1 MARRTVIASAGV
13 DMIIFGAKVVTSTQA
28 KGTFYCP
35 GCDREGVEYKQQRC
49 RRFVTLYYLPLIPIK
64 TVAEYIECQ
73 VCQNTYQPAVL
84 KASAAD
90 HRAFEA
96 EFQLVIKRVMILMLL
111 ADGVVADAELEVIR
125 RIYLRLSDIDIS
137 IEDLRLEVEAARQG
151 VSDVLVYLE
160 RNAPILNERG
170 KELVIKSA
178 FLVAAADDQFQDKE
192 RQLLADIGKTL
203 DLSNAQV
210 QAILGHLNRG

>member
-1 MARRTVIASAGV
+1 
-13 DMIIFGAKVVTSTQA
+13 MIIFGARGVTYTHA

-35 GCDREGVEYKQQRC
+35 GCDREGVEYKHQRS
-49 RRFVTLYYLPLIPIK
+49 RRFVTLYYVPLIPLK
-64 TVAEYIECQ
+64 SLGEYIECQ
-73 VCQNTYQPAVL
+73 VCQNTYQLAVL
-84 KASAAD
+84 TATAAE

-125 RIYLRLSDIDIS
+125 RIYLKLSEIDLS
-137 IEDLRLEVEAARQG
+137 LEDLRLEVEAARKD
-151 VSDVLVYLE
+151 VADVLLYLE
-160 RNAPILNERG
+160 RNGKVLNARG

-203 DLSNAQV
+203 ELSNAEV
-210 QAILGHLNRG
+210 QAILGPLNRG

>member
-1 MARRTVIASAGV
+1 
-13 DMIIFGAKVVTSTQA
+13 MIIFGARGVTYTHA

-35 GCDREGVEYKQQRC
+35 GCDREGVAYKHQRC
-49 RRFVTLYYLPLIPIK
+49 RRFVTLYYLPLIPLK
-64 TVAEYIECQ
+64 TFGEYIECQ

-84 KASAAD
+84 SATLAE

-111 ADGVVADAELEVIR
+111 ADGVIADAELEVIR
-125 RIYLRLSDIDIS
+125 RIYLRLSTVDIPM
-137 IEDLRLEVEAARQG
+137 EDLRKEIEAAQED
-151 VSDVLVYLE
+151 VSDVLVYLA
-160 RNAPILNERG
+160 RLGPILNPRG

-203 DLSNAQV
+203 ELSNAEV
-210 QAILGHLNRG
+210 QAILGPLNRG

>member
-1 MARRTVIASAGV
+1 
-13 DMIIFGAKVVTSTQA
+13 MIIFGARGVTYTHA

-35 GCDREGVEYKQQRC
+35 GCDREGVEYKHQRA
-49 RRFVTLYYLPLIPIK
+49 RRFVTLYYIPLIPLK
-64 TVAEYIECQ
+64 SLGEYIECQ

-84 KASAAD
+84 TASAQD

-111 ADGVVADAELEVIR
+111 ADGVVAEAELEVIR
-125 RIYLRLSDIDIS
+125 KIYLRLSTVDLP
-137 IEDLRLEVEAARQG
+137 IEELRREIEAAREG

-160 RNAPILNERG
+160 RLAPVLNARG

-192 RQLLADIGKTL
+192 RQLLADIGKIL
-203 DLSNAQV
+203 ELSNAQV
-210 QAILGHLNRG
+210 QAILGPLNGG

>member
-1 MARRTVIASAGV
+1 
-13 DMIIFGAKVVTSTQA
+13 MIIFGAKVVTSTQA

-84 KASAAD
+84 KATAAD

-125 RIYLRLSDIDIS
+125 RIYLRLSEIDIS